1 MIFFLIGEGGSGKD
15 TLLNKVLEY
24 YENEAKDGG
33 KGNEPKIKRLI
44 TYTTRPMREEEQ
56 SGVEY
61 YFVDKKTFWKMR
73 FMRRVIE
80 YREYKVATG
89 DTWYYFT
96 ANDGQIK
103 PMTDLIAVGPLAQ
116 YYNLNNR
123 LKTPVIPIYLK
134 VSEENR
140 RKRLYERESKQAN
153 PNYEEVERRLKA
165 DREDFKDIE
174 KIPGLVVIDNNGN
187 NIKSTLYHLTNTI
200 NNILDSY
207 YMLKADVLGIKKV
220 DSQTVTEFK
229 VDDNNKDITN
239 DSNWK

>member
-1 MIFFLIGEGGSGKD
+1 
-15 TLLNKVLEY
+15 
-24 YENEAKDGG
+24 
-33 KGNEPKIKRLI
+33 
-44 TYTTRPMREEEQ
+44 MREEEQ

-80 YREYKVATG
+80 HREYKVATG
-89 DTWYYFT
+89 DTWHYFT

-220 DSQTVTEFK
+220 DRQTVVEFK